1 MSGSYPARVAQL
13 CRDAAARAEALGYRT
28 CLLTDRL
35 QCEAREAGRFL
46 SAMQEGYSRSLYVVL
61 DHWKLTLTAL
71 LLVVA
76 ANVWMYIVVP
86 KGFFPQQD
94 TGVIMGGIR
103 ADQSAS
109 FQDMEV
115 KLARLVRILSADP
128 AVDQVSAHI
137 SGGRGGGGVFISLK
151 PLEERGIT
159 LNTAYAVVAAYS
171 VGDFLAFTLQFS
183 PAHAL
188 PMMAGRLLSGL
199 LAVVLCLKTTPK
211 TT

>member
-1 MSGSYPARVAQL
+1 
-13 CRDAAARAEALGYRT
+13 
-28 CLLTDRL
+28 
-35 QCEAREAGRFL
+35 
-46 SAMQEGYSRSLYVVL
+46 MQEGYSRSLYVVL
-61 DHWKLTLTAL
+61 DHWKLTLTVL

-137 SGGRGGGGVFISLK
+137 SAVAAAGGRVHLPQAAGGTRHQRPAGHRPPARQDVLGT
-151 PLEERGIT
+151 G
-159 LNTAYAVVAAYS
+159 AA
-171 VGDFLAFTLQFS
+171 DLF
-183 PAHAL
+183 
-188 PMMAGRLLSGL
+188 AGRAGHHDGRAQLPFPVPVYPAGR
-199 LAVVLCLKTTPK
+199 
-211 TT
+211 